1 MSNYDN
7 TNKGQIWRNDKKIND
22 KHPDLKGSINIEG
35 VEYWL
40 SCWKRATGANPKS
53 PALRMSV
60 ERKEQQPQAQAPQ
73 AQAPQAAPPADDPN
87 DDIPF

>member
-7 TNKGQIWRNDKKIND
+7 TNKGQIWGNDKKTTD
-22 KHPDLKGSINIEG
+22 SHPDLRGSINIEG

-40 SCWKRATGANPKS
+40 SCWKRAPGANPKS
-53 PALRMSV
+53 PALRMSA
-60 ERKEQQPQAQAPQ
+60 ERKEQQPQTQAPQ
-73 AQAPQAAPPADDPN
+73 ATQSTQPTDGNFD

>member
-1 MSNYDN
+1 MRINYYRR
-7 TNKGQIWRNDKKIND
+7 GFEGYMGIFGLLIWQ
-22 KHPDLKGSINIEG
+22 DLRGSINIEG

-40 SCWKRATGANPKS
+40 SCWKRAPGANPKS
-53 PALRMSV
+53 PALRMSA

-73 AQAPQAAPPADDPN
+73 AQAPQAPPVDN